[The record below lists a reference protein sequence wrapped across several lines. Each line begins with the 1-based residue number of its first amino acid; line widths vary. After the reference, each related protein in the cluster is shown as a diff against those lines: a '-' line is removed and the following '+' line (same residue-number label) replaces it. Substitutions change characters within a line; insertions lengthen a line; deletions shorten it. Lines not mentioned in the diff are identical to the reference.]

1 MALTCLVED
10 VNAFIIYKTRLEFNG
25 HNCKEMLL
33 LRPMMV
39 ESLTNDQQKIRL
51 TPNQT
56 KQILVISLLLLL
68 AVKDVSIW

>member
-1 MALTCLVED
+1 MSMLLS
-10 VNAFIIYKTRLEFNG
+10 FIKPDLSLMG

-56 KQILVISLLLLL
+56 KKISVISLLLLL
-68 AVKDVSIW
+68 DSETCLYLVIVK